1 VTGFRAL
8 NEKMNVMLDPSLAS
22 TFLFVPADRP
32 ERFEKAV
39 NSGADAVIIDLEDAV
54 APANRPAARAQ
65 VVAWLRSGGEAVI
78 RVNARGTAD
87 HDADVGALRGLA
99 KTVMLAKTESA
110 DDADSTASAVGPGTR
125 VIALIETARGILA
138 ASDIARAAAVSRL
151 AFGNVD
157 LGVELGV
164 DAANRTGLLTARSL
178 VNLAS
183 AAAGLSG
190 PIDGVTTIFDDETVV
205 GDDAAYA
212 ASLGF
217 RGKLCIHPRQV
228 APVASGFRPT
238 ETEIAWAASILAS
251 GDGGEARTVDGA
263 MVDRPVLERARQI
276 AHRAGIAEQP

>member
-1 VTGFRAL
+1 
-8 NEKMNVMLDPSLAS
+8 MNTMLDPSLAS

-32 ERFEKAV
+32 ERFDKAV

-54 APANRPAARAQ
+54 APANRPAAREQ
-65 VVAWLRSGGEAVI
+65 VVAWLRGGGVAVI

-87 HDADVGALRGLA
+87 HDADVAALRGLA
-99 KTVMLAKTESA
+99 TTVMLAKTESS
-110 DDADSTASAVGPGTR
+110 DDADATAAAVGPGTR

-138 ASDIARAAAVSRL
+138 AADIARAGAVSRL

-164 DAANRTGLLTARSL
+164 DAANRTGLLTARSI

-183 AAAGLSG
+183 AAAGLTG
-190 PIDGVTTIFDDETVV
+190 PIDGVTTVFDDETVV
-205 GDDAAYA
+205 SDDAAYA

-238 ETEIAWAASILAS
+238 EAEIAWAASILAS
-251 GDGGEARTVDGA
+251 GNGGEARTVDGA

-276 AHRAGIAEQP
+276 ALRAGLKEQP

>member
-1 VTGFRAL
+1 V
-8 NEKMNVMLDPSLAS
+8 NIMLDPSLAS

-32 ERFEKAV
+32 ERFDKAV
-39 NSGADAVIIDLEDAV
+39 DSGADAVIIDLEDAV
-54 APANRPAARAQ
+54 APANRPAARAN
-65 VVAWLRSGGEAVI
+65 VVEWLRAGGEAVI

-87 HDADVGALRGLA
+87 HDADLAAIRGLA
-99 KTVMLAKTESA
+99 TTVMLAKTESS
-110 DDADSTASAVGPGTR
+110 DDADATAFAVGSGTR

-138 ASDIARAAAVSRL
+138 ASDIARAGSVSRL

-164 DAANRTGLLTARSL
+164 DAANRTGLLTSRSL

-183 AAAGLSG
+183 AAAGLTG
-190 PIDGVTTIFDDETVV
+190 PIDGVTTVFDDEAVV

-238 ETEIAWAASILAS
+238 EAEIAWATSILAS
-251 GDGGEARTVDGA
+251 GNGGEARTVDGA

-276 AHRAGIAEQP
+276 AHRAGLE

>member
-1 VTGFRAL
+1 
-8 NEKMNVMLDPSLAS
+8 MLDSSLAS

-32 ERFEKAV
+32 ERFDKAV

-54 APANRPAARAQ
+54 APANRPAARAN
-65 VVAWLRSGGEAVI
+65 VVAWLRAGGDAVI

-87 HDADVGALRGLA
+87 HDADLAAIRGLGT
-99 KTVMLAKTESA
+99 TVMLAKTESS
-110 DDADSTASAVGPGTR
+110 DDADATAAAVGPGTR

-138 ASDIARAAAVSRL
+138 ASDIARADAVSRL

-183 AAAGLSG
+183 AAAGLMG
-190 PIDGVTTIFDDETVV
+190 PIDGVTTIFDDEAVV
-205 GDDAAYA
+205 SDDAAYA

-228 APVASGFRPT
+228 APVAAGFRPT
-238 ETEIAWAASILAS
+238 EAEIAWAASILAS
-251 GDGGEARTVDGA
+251 GNGGEARTVDGA

-276 AHRAGIAEQP
+276 AHRAGLEKH